1 MTQEAE
7 ERVFKSVSKLKAGS
21 GGADA
26 DDDEEDARNKD
37 LLRSVLHLLCLLCS
51 LTLLSML
58 CNARC
63 TDCLHRPEMQ

>member
-37 LLRSVLHLLCLLCS
+37 LLRSMLHLLCLLFP
-51 LTLLSML
+51 LTPWSIL
-58 CNARC
+58 CNACC
-63 TDCLHRPEMQ
+63 TDRLHSPEMR